1 MKRLATL
8 TAVLLSVLALPIAAR
23 AAGDDPLLSG
33 YGGPGSGDQAVLGGG
48 TIGAGGK
55 GGGSGS
61 SGGGAGG
68 SLRAATPGGPPAPAP
83 APSPSH
89 SPSPSSPGSS
99 PAKHHKTPKRP
110 RTHASTP
117 AATTQHS
124 SS

>member
-8 TAVLLSVLALPIAAR
+8 TAVLLTVLALPIAAH

-68 SLRAATPGGPPAPAP
+68 SLRAATPSVAPAP
-83 APSPSH
+83 APSSSASS
-89 SPSPSSPGSS
+89 SPSTSSSGSS
-99 PAKHHKTPKRP
+99 PAKHTK
-110 RTHASTP
+110 
-117 AATTQHS
+117 
-124 SS
+124 